1 MFYEAV
7 VINEHL
13 ICPYCKKKF
22 TDPRIVQ
29 CSSSFCMQC
38 IELLV
43 KDGENGFKCPVCD
56 EFHEKPKTGFLLNA
70 NLAKLCEI
78 KPNKVERGPL
88 ADALNT
94 QLDEMKLKL
103 NKLSNE
109 NNLGVD
115 KIRQYC
121 DLLRNEVQLS
131 SEELIESIKAH
142 NLELIEQIN
151 AYEKSSI
158 LDFNKENKIEL
169 DIFVQEM
176 SGFHS
181 KWADYLK
188 EIKLDDT
195 DLKMASTQANKC
207 LSKIN
212 KVNEQI
218 LDKVFD
224 GNVLK
229 FDENSARIASSIFG
243 TLSFN
248 KGDTKSSS
256 ISSLKQHQLP
266 NFSSLNEP
274 ISVKLLNVGKIVLAY
289 RAISKKDIKV
299 KIFDENFNQLSER
312 ICVTGRNFKTFEL
325 NAMAN
330 GSVILCLTNLTM
342 KLSKH
347 DKSDDEENY
356 DNQTDTL
363 SVIKHYDDKL
373 KILNRICLYYNVCS
387 VDTFENKLYCL
398 SRHGF
403 LDMCMHVYDEKLMNL
418 MNIESNP
425 FEPFYIPC
433 HVNKVQVCESYFV
446 YRDDSEVVLLDRKSG
461 LVKKRFKFEGNE
473 VLFDSGTSMILAYS
487 NETNKVVGYD
497 FEGES
502 KVMDVNII
510 NPSQSI
516 QFVDC
521 SNGKLLFWDSK
532 SDCLYF

>member
-22 TDPRIVQ
+22 TGPRIVQ
-29 CSSSFCMQC
+29 CSSSLCTQC

-56 EFHEKPKTGFLLNA
+56 DFHEQPKTGFLLNA

-78 KPNKVERGPL
+78 KPNKIERGPL
-88 ADALNT
+88 ANALNA

-115 KIRQYC
+115 KIREYC

-131 SEELIESIKAH
+131 SEELIESIKTH
-142 NLELIEQIN
+142 NIELIEQIN

-188 EIKLDDT
+188 DVNLNDDE
-195 DLKMASTQANKC
+195 LKTASTQANKY
-207 LSKIN
+207 LNKIN
-212 KVNEQI
+212 KVNEKI

-224 GNVLK
+224 ENVLK
-229 FDENSARIASSIFG
+229 FDEHSAQFG
-243 TLSFN
+243 TLSLN
-248 KGDTKSSS
+248 KADTKSSS
-256 ISSLKQHQLP
+256 SSSLKQHQLP

-403 LDMCMHVYDEKLMNL
+403 LDMCMHVYDEKLVSL
-418 MNIESNP
+418 ANIESNP

-446 YRDDSEVVLLDRKSG
+446 YRDDSEVVLLERKSG
-461 LVKKRFKFEGNE
+461 LVQKRFKFEGNE
-473 VLFDSGTSMILAYS
+473 VLFDSGTSTILAYS
-487 NETNKVVGYD
+487 NETHKVIGYD

-502 KVMDVNII
+502 LQVLDVNISK
-510 NPSQSI
+510 PSKFI
-516 QFVDC
+516 HFVDC
-521 SNGKLLFWDSK
+521 SNGKMLFWDSE
-532 SDCLYF
+532 SGCLYF